1 MTRMEWT
8 AVAKGTRATYILKFW
23 GEKEVGQPWLY
34 FSLCL
39 GNNNPL
45 FLFYMFYD
53 MSGFN
58 VIVHIVHTKQE
69 QNKISMMFERSHVT
83 SGEDVR

>member
-1 MTRMEWT
+1 
-8 AVAKGTRATYILKFW
+8 
-23 GEKEVGQPWLY
+23 
-34 FSLCL
+34 
-39 GNNNPL
+39 
-45 FLFYMFYD
+45 MFYD